1 MISVITENADIK
13 TFFESKMCDDVF
25 GIVNDFAKPHLFEV
39 GDEIEVYFT
48 WKDGESPRNIV
59 NEYNY
64 YEIISID
71 RTVSPSIMWVEE
83 MASGGASL
91 FYQSKFYDTAEEE
104 EEDFEKPKF
113 LIIDTDENGDEY
125 TTSFSH
131 YNDGNDYEWDNGEGF
146 YIEKNKFEAKQL
158 KD

>member
-1 MISVITENADIK
+1 MLSVITENADIK

-25 GIVNDFAKPHLFEV
+25 KIVNDFAKPHLFEV

-48 WKDGESPRNIV
+48 WKDSLGNIV

-64 YEIISID
+64 YEIMEID
-71 RTVSPSIMWVEE
+71 RTTYPSKMLVEE
-83 MASGGASL
+83 LASGGVSL
-91 FYQSKFYDTAEEE
+91 FYQSQFYDNEEE
-104 EEDFEKPKF
+104 EEEAWGKPQY
-113 LIIDTDENGDEY
+113 LIINTDENGDEY

-131 YNDGNDYEWDNGEGF
+131 YNDGNDYEWENGEGY
-146 YIEKNKFEAKQL
+146 YIEKKKFEAKQL